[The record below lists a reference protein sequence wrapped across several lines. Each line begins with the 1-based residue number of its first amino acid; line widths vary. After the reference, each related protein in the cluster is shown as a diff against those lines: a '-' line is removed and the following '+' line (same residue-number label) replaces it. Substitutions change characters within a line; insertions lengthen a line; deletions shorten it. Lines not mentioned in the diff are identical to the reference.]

1 MVLEGVRVYV
11 PAVLWAWI
19 LVCFAVFLIGITKSG
34 LGAGMGLIVVPLT
47 AIGLDHTSMGS
58 SAALG
63 LLLPLLITGDALS
76 IGQYRKLVDF
86 KLIRPLMLPTGVGI
100 VVGSV
105 LLHLIHGLDDQRLV
119 ATLIRLEIG
128 LESVILV
135 GLHWYRTARSDHPR
149 LLPEPLRSWIS
160 GTFAGVSTTLA
171 HAAGPVVSLY
181 LLPLKPT
188 RQAFVASTAVFFGV
202 VNVVKMPAY
211 FGSGMFDTLDWA
223 MVLIFM
229 PLVILGAVIGFRL
242 NKRMS
247 DAGFARVAYAATFG
261 IGLYLVGESIVR
273 LVR

>member
-1 MVLEGVRVYV
+1 
-11 PAVLWAWI
+11 VLWAWI
-19 LVCFAVFLIGITKSG
+19 LVSFAVFLIGITKSG

-63 LLLPLLITGDALS
+63 LLLPLLITGDAMS

-86 KLIRPLMLPTGVGI
+86 KLIRPLLMPTAVGI
-100 VVGSV
+100 LLGSV
-105 LLHLIHGLDDQRLV
+105 LLYIIHGLEDQKLV

-135 GLHWYRTARSDHPR
+135 GIHWYRTSRSENPR
-149 LLPEPLRSWIS
+149 LMPEPLRSWIS
-160 GTFAGVSTTLA
+160 GSFAGVSTTLA

-188 RQAFVASTAVFFGV
+188 RQAFVASTAVFFGA
-202 VNVVKMPAY
+202 VNLVKLPAY
-211 FGSGMFDTLDWA
+211 FGSGMFQSLDWL

-229 PLVILGAVIGFRL
+229 PLVILGAVVGFRL

-247 DAGFARVAYAATFG
+247 DAGFAKFAYAATFA
-261 IGLYLVGESIVR
+261 IGLYLVAESVVR
-273 LVR
+273 LAR